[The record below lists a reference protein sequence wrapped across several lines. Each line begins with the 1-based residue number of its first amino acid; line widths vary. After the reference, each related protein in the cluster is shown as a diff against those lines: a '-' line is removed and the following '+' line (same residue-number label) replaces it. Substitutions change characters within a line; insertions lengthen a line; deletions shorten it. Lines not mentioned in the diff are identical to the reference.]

1 MSLSR
6 LFLFLTILCLPIQL
20 GKHWWPS
27 WSYVNGGRVDY
38 LSVVLVVSEI
48 FLVLAL
54 VFGWK
59 EINKLKFNKRWL
71 GLGLIA
77 LVNIVMAQRMGVAW
91 WSWLRLGLGL
101 GLTFLVWKNQKQV
114 ESWLKWIIPAWLV
127 TEWVLGVYQV
137 AVGASWGGLWWW
149 LGERSF
155 SYLSLGVASWTVLGE
170 VWLRAYGTFS
180 HPNSMAGFVL
190 VALWL
195 TQRLKVSS
203 RWWKVGVFSLGIL
216 LLGISGSRLA
226 WLALAVWAVTKF
238 KILNF
243 KIKTNWLV
251 WLVVVVGV
259 LLTWGKL
266 GGWEEASWNKRIIQS
281 LEAVKIS
288 GENWLLGVGLSNG
301 VVALPYQ
308 PVHNVWL
315 LLILELGVVVGLG
328 AALGWWRL
336 RKELGWAV
344 WLGLTVLML
353 GDHYLVSL
361 VQNRLSLFLLFG
373 LIWGKKKN
381 EH

>member
-6 LFLFLTILCLPIQL
+6 LFLFLTILLLPIQL

-27 WSYVNGGRVDY
+27 WSYVSGGRVDY

-54 VFGWK
+54 IFSWK
-59 EINKLKFNKRWL
+59 EINKLKFSKRWL
-71 GLGLIA
+71 GLGLVA
-77 LVNIVMAQRMGVAW
+77 LVNILMAQRMGVAW

-101 GLTFLVWKNQKQV
+101 GLTFLVWKNQKLV
-114 ESWLKWIIPAWLV
+114 EGWLKWIIPVWLMA
-127 TEWVLGVYQV
+127 EWILGVYQV

-149 LGERSF
+149 AGERSF
-155 SYLSLGVASWTVLGE
+155 SYMSLGVASWTVLGE

-180 HPNSMAGFVL
+180 HPNSLAGFVL
-190 VALWL
+190 VAMGLAD
-195 TQRLKVSS
+195 RLKVGSK
-203 RWWKVGVFSLGIL
+203 WWKIGVFSLGVF

-226 WLALAVWAVTKF
+226 WLALVVWAIVKF
-238 KILNF
+238 RS
-243 KIKTNWLV
+243 WAVCLV
-251 WLVVVVGV
+251 LMLAVA
-259 LLTWGKL
+259 LSWGKL

-281 LEAVKIS
+281 VEAVKIS
-288 GENWLLGVGLSNG
+288 GENWLLGVGLGNG

-315 LLILELGVVVGLG
+315 MLVLELGVVVGLG